1 MVLLSFGVDVPE
13 SELRT
18 RCDCTLLGTDAL
30 HAIDATRQLGFAN
43 SGKYTLS
50 LTDLN
55 DAVAAG
61 QFPIV
66 FVSLLPIDARKDIHA
81 LVVVDVTEQAVEVI
95 DPLYGER
102 ELPLETFNAAWAI
115 AHHLA
120 ILIER

>member
-1 MVLLSFGVDVPE
+1 MILLSYGVDVPE
-13 SELRT
+13 TELRT

-30 HAIDATRQLGFAN
+30 HAVDAARQLGFTS

-50 LTDLN
+50 FAELK
-55 DAVAAG
+55 DAIAAG

-66 FVSLLPIDARKDIHA
+66 FVSLFPIDARKDVYA
-81 LVVVDVTEQAVEVI
+81 LVVVDATEQGVEVL